1 MRKFWALFALMMLA
15 VNSASSVK
23 KWTYYKSEYASKEEE
38 RRSSRGTSELGPHAY
53 RGTKFE
59 GPAWSVSIF
68 LDDPELFVE
77 SPWYSRMRREAE
89 LLPHDVTTTLEE
101 TIQKY
106 ARDHR
111 SAQSFSFQKWDG
123 RASTADDSLDVKE
136 EPQEPLDNR
145 EQGSESEEYEDY
157 SLSSRTEGSDNRF
170 IGNG

>member
-23 KWTYYKSEYASKEEE
+23 KWSYYKAEYASKEEE

-59 GPAWSVSIF
+59 GPAWSVNIF

-77 SPWYSRMRREAE
+77 SPWYSRMRRDAE
-89 LLPHDVTTTLEE
+89 LLPQDVSATLEE

-106 ARDHR
+106 ARVPR
-111 SAQSFSFQKWDG
+111 SVRSISYQKWDG
-123 RASTADDSLDVKE
+123 RASTADDTLNDNE
-136 EPQEPLDNR
+136 ESQEPLDDR
-145 EQGSESEEYEDY
+145 EQGAESEEYEDY
-157 SLSSRTEGSDNRF
+157 SLSSRTEALDNRF